1 MPGLEVHAGC
11 AGYGDLQVL
20 FGVELAIR
28 PGAVT
33 AVLGPNG
40 AGKST
45 LLNALAGVQPFWS
58 GSAWLAGREVTKV
71 AVSERVRAGITLV
84 PQGRELFG
92 PMTVREN
99 LELGA
104 YQCRLSRKL
113 MQERIAKTLE
123 LFPDLEARLE
133 RRVEELSGGQQQ
145 MVAIGRALMSEPS
158 FLLID
163 EPSQGLGPI
172 VVEAV
177 LQSLRLLACGG
188 MGVALAEQDGNAGL
202 KAADHCY
209 VMRSGRAVWSGS
221 AERAAR
227 EGVLRELYFGSHD
240 ERGSAGA

>member
-1 MPGLEVHAGC
+1 MPGLEVRAGC

-20 FGVELAIR
+20 FGVDLSIR

-45 LLNALAGVQPFWS
+45 LLNAIAGILPFWS
-58 GSAWLAGREVTKV
+58 GSEWLGDRDVTRA
-71 AVSERVRAGITLV
+71 AVPHRVRAGITLV

-104 YQCRLSRKL
+104 FQCRLSRRL
-113 MQERIAKTLE
+113 MQERIARTLQ
-123 LFPDLEARLE
+123 LFPDLVVRLE
-133 RRVEELSGGQQQ
+133 RRAEELSGGQQQ
-145 MVAIGRALMSEPS
+145 MVAIGRALMSEPA

-177 LQSLRLLACGG
+177 LDSLRVLAREG
-188 MGVALAEQDGNAGL
+188 MGVALAEQDGSAGL
-202 KAADHCY
+202 RVADHCY
-209 VMRSGRAVWSGS
+209 VMRSGSVVWSGS
-221 AERAAR
+221 AASAASG
-227 EGVLRELYFGSHD
+227 GVLRELYFGPRD
-240 ERGSAGA
+240 

>member
-1 MPGLEVHAGC
+1 MPGLEVQAGC
-11 AGYGDLQVL
+11 TGYGDLQVL

-45 LLNALAGVQPFWS
+45 LLNVLAGVHPFWS
-58 GSAWLAGREVTKV
+58 GSAWLDGRDVTNV
-71 AVSERVRAGITLV
+71 AIPERVRAGITLV

-104 YQCRLSRKL
+104 FQSRLPRKR
-113 MQERIAKTLE
+113 MEERIARTLD
-123 LFPDLEARLE
+123 LFPDLAARLE
-133 RRVEELSGGQQQ
+133 KKVQELSGGQQQ
-145 MVAIGRALMSEPS
+145 MVAIGRALMSAPA

-177 LQSLRLLACGG
+177 LASLALLAREG
-188 MGVALAEQDGNAGL
+188 MGVALAEQDGSAGL
-202 KAADHCY
+202 KVADQCY
-209 VMRSGRAVWSGS
+209 VMRSGSVIWSGS
-221 AERAAR
+221 AERAGR
-227 EGVLRELYFGSHD
+227 EGVLKELYFGGI
-240 ERGSAGA
+240 R